1 MQAIETQ
8 YAGSQNELF
17 GSEAIFDD
25 NSGEVMLNIDKD
37 GETTKEG
44 WHIMPCVYPPLVR
57 CSKSWCA
64 YCLGNDFTWI
74 FM

>member
-8 YAGSQNELF
+8 YAWSQNELF

-57 CSKSWCA
+57 CSKS
-64 YCLGNDFTWI
+64 
-74 FM
+74 